1 MKPSS
6 SLKNETG
13 ELKILLVEDNDGD
26 FVLVREYL
34 KEVKEV
40 GAKPVGQYSLTR
52 AVRLNEAIQKL
63 QNENISIILL
73 DLTLP
78 DAQGFE
84 AFDRLQLLAPKTPI
98 ILLTGMNDLEVAKKA
113 VYLGAQDF
121 LIKDEAT
128 GILLWRAM
136 LYALARDQAKKE
148 QEFLE
153 ERIHRAERLESIG
166 VLAGGLAHDLN
177 NILQGILNCSF
188 LAQRN
193 SENEVARK
201 QLDQIETLVIHAEEL
216 ISKLFTCSGKI
227 TFEYERL
234 NLSKFI
240 LQNEASLKTCLPE
253 IHKLIFELDADIRDI
268 EIDPSQLRQVLINL
282 INNGS
287 EAIGKHNGRIIVRS
301 GQITADKEYLEA
313 TYLDN
318 ELESGL
324 YSFFEVQDSG
334 SGMDANTVERIF
346 EPFFSTKKSGRGLG
360 LASVHGIVK
369 NSKGAMLVDSAIGK
383 GSTFRV
389 IFPSLV

>member
-1 MKPSS
+1 MIEQT
-6 SLKNETG
+6 LKNNLP

-40 GAKPVGQYSLTR
+40 GARPIGKYSLSR
-52 AVRLNEAIQKL
+52 AAKLTEAIEKL
-63 QNENISIILL
+63 VKEKFSIILL
-73 DLTLP
+73 DLSLP

-84 AFDRLQLLAPKTPI
+84 AFYSLQLAAPETPI
-98 ILLTGMNDLEVAKKA
+98 ILLTGLNDFEVAKKA
-113 VYLGAQDF
+113 VYQGAQDF

-128 GILLWRAM
+128 GRLLWRAI
-136 LYALARDQAKKE
+136 LYALARNKAKKE
-148 QEFLE
+148 QELLE
-153 ERIHRAERLESIG
+153 ERVNRAEKLESIG

-188 LAQRN
+188 LAMR
-193 SENEVARK
+193 SAENELAKK

-227 TFEYERL
+227 TFKYERI
-234 NLSKFI
+234 NLSQFI
-240 LQNEASLKTCLPE
+240 EKNKECLITCLPGT
-253 IHKLIFELDADIRDI
+253 HQLVFELEKDIQDV

-287 EAIGKHNGRIIVRS
+287 EAIGKND
-301 GQITADKEYLEA
+301 GQILIRTGLIHADKDYLKE
-313 TYLDN
+313 TYLDH
-318 ELESGL
+318 ELESGF
-324 YSFFEVQDSG
+324 YSYFEVQDSG
-334 SGMDANTVERIF
+334 SGMDANTIKRIF
-346 EPFFSTKKSGRGLG
+346 EPFFSTKKNGRGLG

-369 NSKGAMLVDSAIGK
+369 NSKGAMLVDSELGK
-383 GSTFRV
+383 GSTLRV